1 MSWVSVKLEDPAG
14 LERAIDTYGAH
25 RELVSAAY
33 ACFLRVWAPIDAAGN
48 LQSKTL
54 KTHLSRYAEA
64 VEQLSLPD
72 VLKPISNFKKVMF
85 KEVWVNRDFTAQG
98 EALENSIA
106 DLVSALR
113 TVRACLQEFCVD
125 IGVFNDT
132 EFDEN
137 WRDFS
142 DAVAKLATM
151 SPATG
156 DMDTLEQDLEQLRVH
171 GIDGE

>member
-1 MSWVSVKLEDPAG
+1 MSWVPVRLEDPAG

-25 RELVSAAY
+25 RELADAAC

-48 LQSKTL
+48 LQTQTL
-54 KTHLSRYAEA
+54 KTLLSPYAAA
-64 VEQLSLPD
+64 VEQLWLPD
-72 VLKPISNFKKVMF
+72 VLKPISNFKKVILT
-85 KEVWVNRDFTAQG
+85 ELCVNRDFTKQS

-113 TVRACLQEFCVD
+113 TVHGYLQQLCVD
-125 IGVFNDT
+125 KGVFKDT
-132 EFDEN
+132 EFGDN

-142 DAVAKLATM
+142 DAVTKLAQM

>member
-1 MSWVSVKLEDPAG
+1 MEDPAG

-25 RELVSAAY
+25 RELVSAAC

-48 LQSKTL
+48 LQTKTL
-54 KTHLSRYAEA
+54 KTHLSPYAEA
-64 VEQLSLPD
+64 VEQLWLPD

-85 KEVWVNRDFTAQG
+85 KEVWVNRDFTA
-98 EALENSIA
+98 ERAALENSIA

-132 EFDEN
+132 GC
-137 WRDFS
+137 
-142 DAVAKLATM
+142 
-151 SPATG
+151 G
-156 DMDTLEQDLEQLRVH
+156 DNCL
-171 GIDGE
+171 